1 MNRKAYPTDL
11 KDAEWEILELLL
23 PKAKPG
29 GRPRSVDLRE
39 FLNAIFYRERTGC
52 AWEMLPHDLLP
63 AKTVY
68 DYFNKVSADGTWERI
83 NASLV
88 RQISQAVRRDS
99 EPSAAIIDSQ
109 SVKTTEK
116 GECGFDAAKQV
127 KGRKR
132 HLLVDV
138 LGLVR
143 K

>member
-1 MNRKAYPTDL
+1 MSRKAYPTDL
-11 KDAEWEILELLL
+11 KETEWERLEPLL

-39 FLNAIFYRERTGC
+39 ILNAIFYRERSGC
-52 AWEMLPHDLLP
+52 TWEMLPHDLPP

-68 DYFNKVSADGTWERI
+68 DYFNKWAADGTWERI

-88 RQISQAVRRDS
+88 QQVRQAAGRDP

-116 GECGFDAAKQV
+116 GANGASM
-127 KGRKR
+127 RR
-132 HLLVDV
+132 
-138 LGLVR
+138 R
-143 K
+143 R